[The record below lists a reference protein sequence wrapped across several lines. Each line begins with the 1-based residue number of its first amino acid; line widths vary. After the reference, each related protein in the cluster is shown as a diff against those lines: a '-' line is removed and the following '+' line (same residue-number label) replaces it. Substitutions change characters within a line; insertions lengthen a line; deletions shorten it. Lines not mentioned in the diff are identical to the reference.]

1 MGSNTAIFI
10 EEVAEVTLKR
20 IISYGAIKFEYK
32 FSKASSFSLFPSSAH
47 FLLQTTPG
55 EQLKILESGE
65 ERGATDTDETFG
77 KTESMVQCNQTNKYL
92 EL

>member
-10 EEVAEVTLKR
+10 EEVAKVTLKR

-32 FSKASSFSLFPSSAH
+32 FSKASSFSLFPSSTH

-55 EQLKILESGE
+55 E
-65 ERGATDTDETFG
+65 
-77 KTESMVQCNQTNKYL
+77 
-92 EL
+92 